1 MLKHCCFDCINTN
14 CSTILVYKSILHEGN
29 QVATKSAHTQEMVIM
44 ILEWKKKD
52 SSQLPIKRLRSCT
65 ISTQPY

>member
-29 QVATKSAHTQEMVIM
+29 QVATKSGAYARNGNHDIRME
-44 ILEWKKKD
+44 E
-52 SSQLPIKRLRSCT
+52 KRQFPT
-65 ISTQPY
+65 PH

>member
-1 MLKHCCFDCINTN
+1 MKEIRLPL
-14 CSTILVYKSILHEGN
+14 S
-29 QVATKSAHTQEMVIM
+29 QVHTQEMVIM

-65 ISTQPY
+65 ISTQPH